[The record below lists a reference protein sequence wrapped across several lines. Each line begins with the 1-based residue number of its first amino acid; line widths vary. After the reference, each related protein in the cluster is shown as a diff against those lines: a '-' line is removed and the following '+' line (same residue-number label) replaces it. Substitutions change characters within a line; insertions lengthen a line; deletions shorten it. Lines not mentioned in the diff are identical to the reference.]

1 MRVYGMGTVLTRIIT
16 YLVTSSATVSGM
28 GPHPILFSPLPSFL
42 RSAILI
48 VGKGL
53 SRSCLVLNW
62 AHRGVSG
69 SLGNAEE
76 IPIWTKCSRVVLQ
89 QVLGCLTFDPRKN
102 HTIFQ
107 RHIRLTILETK
118 KYGWFDWAG
127 IHQTQVYSNHVTH
140 VLSRPITKLPHLPC
154 RRSAISQSAQ
164 TTKTEVIATKH
175 EWHTEAKQNMIHHDN
190 PQHKQFKLE
199 TYQNYL
205 RSMNFLKTFQV
216 FNPVRSDFL
225 RNTL

>member
-1 MRVYGMGTVLTRIIT
+1 MGTVLTRIIT

-62 AHRGVSG
+62 AHCGVSG

-76 IPIWTKCSRVVLQ
+76 MPIWTKCSRVVLQ
-89 QVLGCLTFDPRKN
+89 QIWGCLTFDPRKN

-107 RHIRLTILETK
+107 RHIRFTILETK
-118 KYGWFDWAG
+118 ENGWFDWVG
-127 IHQTQVYSNHVTH
+127 IHYPGLLKSRN
-140 VLSRPITKLPHLPC
+140 SRPITSYHQITPLALSKKCNKPIC
-154 RRSAISQSAQ
+154 
-164 TTKTEVIATKH
+164 TNNE
-175 EWHTEAKQNMIHHDN
+175 N
-190 PQHKQFKLE
+190 
-199 TYQNYL
+199 
-205 RSMNFLKTFQV
+205 
-216 FNPVRSDFL
+216 RSDSNQTWMTY
-225 RNTL
+225 RSKTQHDTSW